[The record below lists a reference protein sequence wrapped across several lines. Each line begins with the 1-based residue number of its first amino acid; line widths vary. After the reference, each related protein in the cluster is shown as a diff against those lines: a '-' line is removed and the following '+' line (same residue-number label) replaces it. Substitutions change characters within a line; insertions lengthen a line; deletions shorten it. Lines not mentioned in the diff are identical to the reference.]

1 MRISDW
7 SSDVCS
13 SDLDVIIAAAQVA
26 EQRGAHR
33 KAVVVDLDII
43 FFAVDVPRRADL
55 AGQSDEGEILA
66 IEVGGQDEIVA
77 RGLGDVVEPA
87 VGVLFQP
94 PESGEIILKAV
105 VVAIAEQADAELAV
119 VEQETAKIALERLD
133 ADADRMKV
141 VSVAV
146 VAEMLVDEGF
156 LHAEETVGAMAGP
169 RRAHVEHAPFG
180 YVDMVDIIGK
190 RQALFDMGRSEGGV
204 ALDERNTADEGL
216 RFHEEI

>member
-55 AGQSDEGEILA
+55 ASQSDEGEILA

-94 PESGEIILKAV
+94 PESGEI
-105 VVAIAEQADAELAV
+105 
-119 VEQETAKIALERLD
+119 KIGRASCRER
-133 ADADRMKV
+133 V
-141 VSVAV
+141 CQ
-146 VAEMLVDEGF
+146 
-156 LHAEETVGAMAGP
+156 
-169 RRAHVEHAPFG
+169 
-180 YVDMVDIIGK
+180 YV
-190 RQALFDMGRSEGGV
+190 
-204 ALDERNTADEGL
+204 
-216 RFHEEI
+216 

>member
-1 MRISDW
+1 MTRRPPRLTRTDT
-7 SSDVCS
+7 
-13 SDLDVIIAAAQVA
+13 L
-26 EQRGAHR
+26 
-33 KAVVVDLDII
+33 
-43 FFAVDVPRRADL
+43 VPYPTLFR
-55 AGQSDEGEILA
+55 S
-66 IEVGGQDEIVA
+66 
-77 RGLGDVVEPA
+77 
-87 VGVLFQP
+87 LFQP

-156 LHAEETVGAMAGP
+156 LHAEETVGALAGP

-180 YVDMVDIIGK
+180 YVDLV
-190 RQALFDMGRSEGGV
+190 E
-204 ALDERNTADEGL
+204 LDLKSTRLNSS
-216 RFHEEI
+216 H

>member
-1 MRISDW
+1 M
-7 SSDVCS
+7 
-13 SDLDVIIAAAQVA
+13 
-26 EQRGAHR
+26 
-33 KAVVVDLDII
+33 AV
-43 FFAVDVPRRADL
+43 
-55 AGQSDEGEILA
+55 
-66 IEVGGQDEIVA
+66 EVGGQDEIVA

-146 VAEMLVDEGF
+146 VAEMLVDRKSTR
-156 LHAEETVGAMAGP
+156 LNSSH
-169 RRAHVEHAPFG
+169 
-180 YVDMVDIIGK
+180 
-190 RQALFDMGRSEGGV
+190 
-204 ALDERNTADEGL
+204 
-216 RFHEEI
+216 

>member
-13 SDLDVIIAAAQVA
+13 SDL
-26 EQRGAHR
+26 
-33 KAVVVDLDII
+33 
-43 FFAVDVPRRADL
+43 
-55 AGQSDEGEILA
+55 
-66 IEVGGQDEIVA
+66 
-77 RGLGDVVEPA
+77 
-87 VGVLFQP
+87 
-94 PESGEIILKAV
+94 
-105 VVAIAEQADAELAV
+105 
-119 VEQETAKIALERLD
+119 TAKIALERLD

-190 RQALFDMGRSEGGV
+190 RQAIFDIEIGRASCR
-204 ALDERNTADEGL
+204 ERVCKYV
-216 RFHEEI
+216 